1 MCHQAGLSIYV
12 IRLDSL
18 HICHQ
23 AGLFNH
29 VSSSW
34 TLYSCFIRLD
44 SLHMCHQAGLS
55 THVIRLD
62 SLHICHQAGLST
74 HVSSGWTLYTCV
86 IRLDS
91 LQMCHQRKALLFI
104 VPTRIYLFLEF
115 LYTNVIRENSTVH
128 SDGKGKFVSGCN
140 AKLNVRVEVQ
150 LHLFMN

>member
-1 MCHQAGLSIYV
+1 MSSGWTLHIYHQAGLSRHVSSGWTLYTCVIRLDSLYMSSGWTLYTYVIRLDSLIMCHQAGLSI
-12 IRLDSL
+12 
-18 HICHQ
+18 
-23 AGLFNH
+23 
-29 VSSSW
+29 
-34 TLYSCFIRLD
+34 
-44 SLHMCHQAGLS
+44 
-55 THVIRLD
+55 
-62 SLHICHQAGLST
+62 